1 MEPKRAGYFGRFSA
15 AVYRL
20 ISVSHLGCWLMGYR
34 REPTALLPGEERAR
48 LDGMPS
54 ARRVGLTAAAE
65 QSRLL
70 RLFRR
75 LAQVL
80 ADAPARL
87 YGLFFLLYGLTCGI
101 IRLVRPLLSGGR
113 DLKLL
118 EIFLCGVIA
127 LAACPLVWT
136 RRSLASAVCGGRT
149 GHAFFCRLLGVPEE
163 RTGHATLQVPVW
175 LPYGAAI
182 LGAGAAFLSTILHPA
197 VVPLA
202 VLVLG
207 LVGLVLSFPE
217 VGVSLSAL
225 MLPFIWV
232 WDETLYLLA
241 ALILLTW
248 VSYGVKLVLMHRS
261 FRFGRLDAFVF
272 MMGLL
277 LLCGGVFSA
286 DFSSEGLGQGCLLA
300 ILLSDYF
307 LIANLTDSRATVK
320 RCIAG
325 LSGGIAILLLLFCVQ
340 LIPINVTHWY
350 EHYLIGSVLAD
361 GTRQVTVLLDG
372 LWSAGFEQFFLL
384 AFPWLLMLLLS
395 CRRLRTGLPVFGM
408 ICLCGWMILRSGSV
422 LGAGIA
428 LLSLMLFA
436 LLCGH
441 QALTVII
448 SILPLAVT
456 GGLWYTYFH
465 PLSELVDQL
474 DGAIRVTSEECARVW
489 PGVVRMIRELPMGI
503 GLGETAFC
511 SVYPQYAEPGAA
523 QATSAGSLYL
533 DLLATLGV
541 PGLITAVVLLTLFF
555 RKCFT
560 YLGRCRVRWD
570 RAVLAAG
577 MCTVLNYM
585 LLGTVRNVGSSPQLF
600 FCVVMVMGLC
610 SALSAIG
617 LEEQDVLVAE
627 RRGETSEREDR
638 FLWFGSARR

>member
-1 MEPKRAGYFGRFSA
+1 MQPKRAGYFGRFSA
-15 AVYRL
+15 AAYRL
-20 ISVSHLGCWLMGYR
+20 ISLSHLGRWLMGYR
-34 REPTALLPGEERAR
+34 REPTVLLPGEGRAR

-54 ARRVGLTAAAE
+54 ARRTGLTAVAE
-65 QSRLL
+65 QSRVL

-87 YGLFFLLYGLTCGI
+87 YGMFFLLYGLTCGI
-101 IRLVRPLLSGGR
+101 IRLVRPLLAGSREPELTG
-113 DLKLL
+113 
-118 EIFLCGVIA
+118 IFLCGVIA
-127 LAACPLVWT
+127 LAACPLAWT
-136 RRSLASAVCGGRT
+136 RRSLAGALCGGRM

-163 RTGHATLQVPVW
+163 RMDHTALQVPMW
-175 LPYGAAI
+175 LLYGTAM
-182 LGAGAAFLSTILHPA
+182 LGVGAAFLSTILHPS

-207 LVGLVLSFPE
+207 MIGLVLSFPE

-232 WDETLYLLA
+232 WDETLYMLA

-248 VSYGVKLVLMHRS
+248 VSFGVKLALMHRS
-261 FRFGRLDAFVF
+261 FRFGRLDALVSL
-272 MMGLL
+272 MGLL
-277 LLCGGVFSA
+277 LLCGGVFST
-286 DFSSEGLGQGCLLA
+286 DFSADGMRQGCLFA

-307 LIANLTDSRATVK
+307 LIVNLTDSRATVK

-325 LSGGIAILLLLFCVQ
+325 LSGGIAVLLLLFCVQ
-340 LIPINVTHWY
+340 LIPINATQWY
-350 EHYLIGSVLAD
+350 EHYLIGSVLTD
-361 GTRQVTVLLDG
+361 GARQVAVLLDE

-395 CRRLRTGLPVFGM
+395 CRRPRTGLPVFGM
-408 ICLCGWMILRSGSV
+408 ICLCGWMIIRSGSV
-422 LGAGIA
+422 LGGGIA

-465 PLSELVDQL
+465 PLSELVDRL

-489 PGVVRMIRELPMGI
+489 PGVVRMIRALPMGI
-503 GLGETAFC
+503 GLGETAFR

-523 QATSAGSLYL
+523 QATSSGSLYL

-541 PGLITAVVLLTLFF
+541 TGLVTVVVLLVLFL
-555 RKCFT
+555 RKSFT

-570 RAVLAAG
+570 RTVLAAG

-585 LLGTVRNVGSSPQLF
+585 LLGTVRSVGGSPQLF
-600 FCVVMVMGLC
+600 FCVVMVVGLC
-610 SALSAIG
+610 SALSAVG
-617 LEEQDVLVAE
+617 LEEQDVLVAD
-627 RRGETSEREDR
+627 RRGETPEREDR
-638 FLWFGSARR
+638 FLWFDNAR

>member
-1 MEPKRAGYFGRFSA
+1 MQPKRVGYFGRFSA

-20 ISVSHLGCWLMGYR
+20 ISLSHLGRWLMGYR
-34 REPTALLPGEERAR
+34 REPTTLLPGEKRAR
-48 LDGMPS
+48 LDSMPS
-54 ARRVGLTAAAE
+54 ARRTALTAAAE
-65 QSRLL
+65 QSRIL
-70 RLFRR
+70 RLFRW
-75 LAQVL
+75 LARVL

-101 IRLVRPLLSGGR
+101 IRLVRPLLSSGR
-113 DLKLL
+113 EPEIL

-127 LAACPLVWT
+127 LAACPLAWT
-136 RRSLASAVCGGRT
+136 RRSLAAAVCGGHT

-163 RTGHATLQVPVW
+163 RIGHATLKVPVW
-175 LPYGAAI
+175 FPYGTAI
-182 LGAGAAFLSTILHPA
+182 LGVGAAFLSTILHPS

-207 LVGLVLSFPE
+207 LIGLVLSFPE

-225 MLPFIWV
+225 MFPFIWV
-232 WDETLYLLA
+232 WDMTLYLLA

-248 VSYGVKLVLMHRS
+248 VSFGVKLALMHRS
-261 FRFGRLDAFVF
+261 FRFGRLDALVSL
-272 MMGLL
+272 MGLL
-277 LLCGGVFSA
+277 LLCGGVFSTN
-286 DFSSEGLGQGCLLA
+286 FSAEGMQQGCLFA

-307 LIANLTDSRATVK
+307 LIVNLTDSRATVK

-340 LIPINVTHWY
+340 LIPINATHWY
-350 EHYLIGSVLAD
+350 EHYLIGSVLTD
-361 GTRQVTVLLDG
+361 GARQVAVLLDG

-384 AFPWLLMLLLS
+384 ALPWLLMLLLS
-395 CRRLRTGLPVFGM
+395 CRRPRTGLPVFGM
-408 ICLCGWMILRSGSV
+408 ICLCGWMIIRSGSV
-422 LGAGIA
+422 LGGGIA

-448 SILPLAVT
+448 SILPLVVT

-465 PLSELVDQL
+465 PLSELVDRL

-489 PGVVRMIRELPMGI
+489 PGVARMVRELPMGI
-503 GLGETAFC
+503 GLGETAFR

-533 DLLATLGV
+533 DLLAALGV
-541 PGLITAVVLLTLFF
+541 VGLVTVVVLLVLFF
-555 RKCFT
+555 RKSFT
-560 YLGRCRVRWD
+560 YLGRCRVGWD
-570 RAVLAAG
+570 RTVLAAG
-577 MCTVLNYM
+577 ICTVLNYM
-585 LLGTVRNVGSSPQLF
+585 LLGTVRSVGSSPQLF

-610 SALSAIG
+610 SALSAVG
-617 LEEQDVLVAE
+617 LEEQDVLIAD
-627 RRGETSEREDR
+627 RCGETPEREDR
-638 FLWFGSARR
+638 FLWLDNAR

>member
-20 ISVSHLGCWLMGYR
+20 ISLSHLGRWLMGYR

-54 ARRVGLTAAAE
+54 ARRTGLTAVAE
-65 QSRLL
+65 QSRVL

-101 IRLVRPLLSGGR
+101 IRLVRPLLSGSR
-113 DLKLL
+113 KPELY

-127 LAACPLVWT
+127 LAACPLAWT

-163 RTGHATLQVPVW
+163 RTERPPLQIPAW
-175 LPYGAAI
+175 LPYGTAI
-182 LGAGAAFLSTILHPA
+182 LGTGTAFLSIILHPS
-197 VVPLA
+197 VVPLT

-207 LVGLVLSFPE
+207 MIGLVLSLPE

-232 WDETLYLLA
+232 WDEALYLLA

-248 VSYGVKLVLMHRS
+248 LSYGVKLLLMHRS
-261 FRFGRLDAFVF
+261 FRFGRLDALVSL
-272 MMGLL
+272 MGLL
-277 LLCGGVFSA
+277 LLCGGVFSTNFSA
-286 DFSSEGLGQGCLLA
+286 DGMRQGCLFA

-307 LIANLTDSRATVK
+307 LIVNLTDSRATVK

-340 LIPINVTHWY
+340 LIPINATLWY
-350 EHYLIGSVLAD
+350 EHYLIGSVLND
-361 GTRQVTVLLDG
+361 GARQVAVLLDE

-395 CRRLRTGLPVFGM
+395 CRRPRTGLPVFGM
-408 ICLCGWMILRSGSV
+408 ICLCGWMIIRSGSV
-422 LGAGIA
+422 LGGGIA

-448 SILPLAVT
+448 SVLPLAVT

-465 PLSELVDQL
+465 PLSELVDRL

-503 GLGETAFC
+503 GLGETAFR
-511 SVYPQYAEPGAA
+511 SAYPQYAEPGAA
-523 QATSAGSLYL
+523 QATSSGSLYL

-541 PGLITAVVLLTLFF
+541 TGLVTVVVLLILFL
-555 RKCFT
+555 RKSFT

-570 RAVLAAG
+570 RTVLAAG

-585 LLGTVRNVGSSPQLF
+585 LLGTVRSVGSSPQLF
-600 FCVVMVMGLC
+600 FSVVMVVGLC
-610 SALSAIG
+610 SALSAVG
-617 LEEQDVLVAE
+617 LEEQDVLVAD
-627 RRGETSEREDR
+627 RRGETLEREDR
-638 FLWFGSARR
+638 FLWLDNAR

>member
-1 MEPKRAGYFGRFSA
+1 MQPKRVGYFGRFSA

-20 ISVSHLGCWLMGYR
+20 ISLSHLGRWLMGYR
-34 REPTALLPGEERAR
+34 REPTTLLPGEKRAR
-48 LDGMPS
+48 LDSMPS
-54 ARRVGLTAAAE
+54 ARRTALTAAAE
-65 QSRLL
+65 QSRIL
-70 RLFRR
+70 RLFRW
-75 LAQVL
+75 LARVL

-101 IRLVRPLLSGGR
+101 IRLVRPLLSSGR
-113 DLKLL
+113 EPEIL

-127 LAACPLVWT
+127 LAACPLAWT
-136 RRSLASAVCGGRT
+136 RRSLAAAVCGGHT

-163 RTGHATLQVPVW
+163 RIGHATLKVPVW
-175 LPYGAAI
+175 FPYGTAI
-182 LGAGAAFLSTILHPA
+182 LGVGAAFLSTILHPS

-207 LVGLVLSFPE
+207 LIGLVLSFPE

-225 MLPFIWV
+225 MFPFIWV
-232 WDETLYLLA
+232 WDMTLYLLA

-248 VSYGVKLVLMHRS
+248 VSFGVKLALMHRS
-261 FRFGRLDAFVF
+261 FRFGRLDALVSL
-272 MMGLL
+272 MGLL
-277 LLCGGVFSA
+277 LLCGGVFSTN
-286 DFSSEGLGQGCLLA
+286 FSAEGMQQGCLFA

-307 LIANLTDSRATVK
+307 LIVNLTDSRATVK

-340 LIPINVTHWY
+340 LIPINATHWY
-350 EHYLIGSVLAD
+350 EHYLIGSVLTD
-361 GTRQVTVLLDG
+361 GARQVAVLLDG

-384 AFPWLLMLLLS
+384 ALPWLLMLLLS
-395 CRRLRTGLPVFGM
+395 CRRLRTGLPVLGM

-422 LGAGIA
+422 LGGGIA

-448 SILPLAVT
+448 SILPLVVT

-465 PLSELVDQL
+465 PLSELVDRL

-489 PGVVRMIRELPMGI
+489 PGVARMVRELPMGI
-503 GLGETAFC
+503 GLGETAFR

-533 DLLATLGV
+533 DLLAALGV
-541 PGLITAVVLLTLFF
+541 VGLVTVVVLLVLFF
-555 RKCFT
+555 RKSFT
-560 YLGRCRVRWD
+560 YLGRCRVGWD
-570 RAVLAAG
+570 RTVLAAG
-577 MCTVLNYM
+577 ICTVLNYM
-585 LLGTVRNVGSSPQLF
+585 LLGTVRSVGSSPQLF

-610 SALSAIG
+610 SALSAVG
-617 LEEQDVLVAE
+617 LEEQDVLIAD
-627 RRGETSEREDR
+627 RCGETPEREDR
-638 FLWFGSARR
+638 FLWLDNAR

>member
-1 MEPKRAGYFGRFSA
+1 MEPKREGYFGRFSA

-20 ISVSHLGCWLMGYR
+20 ISISHLGRWLMGYR
-34 REPTALLPGEERAR
+34 RESTALLSGEERAR
-48 LDGMPS
+48 LDAMPS
-54 ARRVGLTAAAE
+54 ARRTGLTAAAE

-87 YGLFFLLYGLTCGI
+87 YGLFFFFYGLTCGI
-101 IRLVRPLLSGGR
+101 IRLVRPFLAGSR
-113 DLKLL
+113 EL
-118 EIFLCGVIA
+118 ELTGIFLCGVMA
-127 LAACPLVWT
+127 LAACPLAWT
-136 RRSLASAVCGGRT
+136 RRSLAGAVCGGKM
-149 GHAFFCRLLGVPEE
+149 GHAFLCRLLGVPEE
-163 RTGHATLQVPVW
+163 RLEHPTLQVPAW
-175 LPYGAAI
+175 LPYGTAI
-182 LGAGAAFLSTILHPA
+182 LGAGTAFLSIILHPS

-202 VLVLG
+202 VLTLG
-207 LVGLVLSFPE
+207 MVGLVLSYPE

-241 ALILLTW
+241 ALIILTW
-248 VSYGVKLVLMHRS
+248 VSFGVKLLLMHRS
-261 FRFGRLDAFVF
+261 FRFGRLDALVFV
-272 MMGLL
+272 MGLL
-277 LLCGGVFSA
+277 LLCGGLFSA
-286 DFSSEGLGQGCLLA
+286 DFSAEGMRQGCLFA

-307 LIANLTDSRATVK
+307 LIVNLTDSRATVK

-340 LIPINVTHWY
+340 LIPINATHWY
-350 EHYLIGSVLAD
+350 EHYLIGSVLTD
-361 GTRQVTVLLDG
+361 GARQVAVLLDE

-395 CRRLRTGLPVFGM
+395 CRRLRTGLPVFCM
-408 ICLCGWMILRSGSV
+408 ICLCGWMIIRSGSV
-422 LGAGIA
+422 LGFGVA

-448 SILPLAVT
+448 SIFPLAVT

-474 DGAIRVTSEECARVW
+474 DGAIRVTSEESARVW
-489 PGVVRMIRELPMGI
+489 PGVARMIRELPMGI
-503 GLGETAFC
+503 GLGEEAFR

-523 QATSAGSLYL
+523 QVTSAGSLYF

-541 PGLITAVVLLTLFF
+541 TGLVTVVVLLVQFF
-555 RKCFT
+555 RKSFT

-570 RAVLAAG
+570 RTVLAAG

-585 LLGTVRNVGSSPQLF
+585 LLGTVRSVGSSPQLF
-600 FCVVMVMGLC
+600 FCVVMVVGSC
-610 SALSAIG
+610 SALSSIG

-627 RRGETSEREDR
+627 RRGDTPEREDR
-638 FLWFGSARR
+638 FLWLDNAR

>member
-1 MEPKRAGYFGRFSA
+1 MQSKRVGYFGRFSA

-20 ISVSHLGCWLMGYR
+20 ISLSHLGRWLMGYR
-34 REPTALLPGEERAR
+34 REPTTLLPGEKRAR
-48 LDGMPS
+48 LDSMPS
-54 ARRVGLTAAAE
+54 ARRTALTAAAE
-65 QSRLL
+65 QSRIL
-70 RLFRR
+70 RLFRW
-75 LAQVL
+75 LARVL

-101 IRLVRPLLSGGR
+101 IRLVRPLLSSGR
-113 DLKLL
+113 EPEIL

-127 LAACPLVWT
+127 LAACPLAWT
-136 RRSLASAVCGGRT
+136 RRSLAAAVCGGHT

-163 RTGHATLQVPVW
+163 RIGHATLKVPVW
-175 LPYGAAI
+175 FPYGTAI
-182 LGAGAAFLSTILHPA
+182 LGVGAAFLSTILHPS

-202 VLVLG
+202 VLALG
-207 LVGLVLSFPE
+207 LIGLVLSFPE

-225 MLPFIWV
+225 MFPFIWV
-232 WDETLYLLA
+232 WDMTLYLLA

-248 VSYGVKLVLMHRS
+248 VSFGVKLALMHRS
-261 FRFGRLDAFVF
+261 FRFGRLDALVSL
-272 MMGLL
+272 MGLL
-277 LLCGGVFSA
+277 LLCGGVFSTN
-286 DFSSEGLGQGCLLA
+286 FSAEGMQQGCLFA

-307 LIANLTDSRATVK
+307 LIVNLTDSRATVK

-340 LIPINVTHWY
+340 LIPINATHWY
-350 EHYLIGSVLAD
+350 EHYLIGSVLTD
-361 GTRQVTVLLDG
+361 GARQVAVLLDG

-384 AFPWLLMLLLS
+384 ALPWLLMLLLS
-395 CRRLRTGLPVFGM
+395 CRRLRTGLPVLGM

-422 LGAGIA
+422 LGGGIA

-465 PLSELVDQL
+465 PLSELVDRL

-489 PGVVRMIRELPMGI
+489 PGVARMVRELPMGI
-503 GLGETAFC
+503 GLGETAFR

-533 DLLATLGV
+533 DLLAALGV
-541 PGLITAVVLLTLFF
+541 VGLVTVVVLLVLFF
-555 RKCFT
+555 RKSFT
-560 YLGRCRVRWD
+560 YLGRCRVGWD
-570 RAVLAAG
+570 RTVLAAG
-577 MCTVLNYM
+577 ICTVLNYM
-585 LLGTVRNVGSSPQLF
+585 LLGTVRSVGSSPQLF

-610 SALSAIG
+610 SALSAVG
-617 LEEQDVLVAE
+617 LEEQDVLIAD
-627 RRGETSEREDR
+627 RCGETPEREDR
-638 FLWFGSARR
+638 FLWLDNAR